1 MLILGHW
8 GGGSHLEVDAE
19 LVEGGYQVAGFVVS
33 TLAIWFGARRAWKD
47 MAHTGIVFFVLF
59 LYTKFFDWWWAVM
72 PKWLFFLV
80 VALAAILVLRVL
92 RRPCGRG
99 VPA

>member
-1 MLILGHW
+1 MQAPHRRLT
-8 GGGSHLEVDAE
+8 
-19 LVEGGYQVAGFVVS
+19 GFVTS
-33 TLAIWFGARRAWKD
+33 ALAIWFGARRAWND
-47 MAHTGIVFFVLF
+47 MVNTGIVFLMLF
-59 LYTKFFDWWWAVM
+59 RYTKLFDRWWDIM

-99 VPA
+99 LPA

>member
-1 MLILGHW
+1 M
-8 GGGSHLEVDAE
+8 VN
-19 LVEGGYQVAGFVVS
+19 
-33 TLAIWFGARRAWKD
+33 
-47 MAHTGIVFFVLF
+47 TGIVFFMLF
-59 LYTKFFDWWWAVM
+59 RYTKLFDRWWDIM